1 MTDLTHTLFPNYVV
15 DTESGQSDGTG
26 ENFRYSVTDKK
37 RGDKFDTP
45 FIQVSPDELQTP
57 DGLSVLGAVLQSA
70 QRGPSVQ
77 PHEGVILETVIPA
90 LTRTP
95 TNTVGSPADL
105 ANALIAGVV
114 DAPINL
120 GDWALGGFEGE
131 IPSKRYLSSDPRDVV
146 GGSEQLARGLEA
158 VGDVA
163 REGIAATE
171 RAGLNV
177 AVPEYIP
184 FLGGSKVG
192 AKTLLDPFAFDTS
205 PKEGR
210 KRDKYI
216 SLITQMFGGS
226 PVDASLIAKLATQL
240 AKTTSSATSQHVYEA
255 LSEMQL
261 NNPLRAAATEA
272 AMGAAAGAGM
282 VTSLETLL
290 EVYPDAPQWMQDIT
304 MAGGGLFL
312 PMVGSTVG
320 STVYDVVLKT
330 PIVSIPLRVLRG
342 ATESLT
348 LSGAEKAATR
358 AIQTM
363 GSDWRNRADILDV
376 TGQLRFALAQGRD
389 IDPVTRIAFT
399 TPQLARN
406 EARLME
412 SRLNS
417 AADDMS
423 PENVAAERQKIEDLR
438 RFANFQEG
446 QLKTLSSGGK
456 VGAAAYAKYSERMMD
471 RRDSIMAALDD
482 AILKLD
488 LGGKSDSGVSD
499 AALRADWE
507 RNQGTTDW
515 EYNSNRLRG
524 VLEGLLPIDSKQT
537 QAISQAYENFES
549 KMDLGRQEALADAE
563 QRVAAIR
570 DSMPEKMSDQDR
582 ADFNLWIRRELDT
595 AYKEIDTY
603 EDILW
608 NSIKGMDRP
617 KTESYVSP
625 DGMDLGPQLLID
637 GAPIGEYFAAKVAA
651 LKAGEHENQSKYLWK
666 LAGRNAIVE
675 QATKG
680 GGPDAEKIAR
690 QNVALKEQEAIVAE
704 RQRRV
709 DVAAE
714 KVRKLRE
721 NAEDGAENPALLRAQ
736 DSFETAQGKLID
748 SQNRLNR
755 VTDDLEIS
763 LSKGVTHEGNPVD
776 LAKEIT
782 DGSILG
788 VRMEDNVAVGRQG
801 QEIQNIISH
810 LKQEMRAE
818 GRLGGSPAK
827 LSAIGNLIDDLQ
839 RAIPENFPVNTVAL
853 DSARKMTAAKH
864 ALFSKGTVGR
874 LLGFTATG
882 ETKVPIDRT
891 LEKIAPQT
899 AQATN
904 LRELQTAL
912 TRVASGEGTPFR
924 IVTKEDGT
932 TGPEL
937 DPDFNLARWAE
948 GPPPPFESIQV
959 EGGRSLGLKVSE
971 DTPITDANI
980 KMVEDT
986 LWDRFRAFDSGT
998 EFDTKNAARWIERNG
1013 PAIRWLK
1020 RATGKNTGFED
1031 LTSAERIVQSIK
1043 GADLRNLDL
1052 TIETLRKGGAFK
1064 YDPQR
1069 GPDDQF
1075 TEQGFKDLVRETA
1088 RRESR
1093 LKSAATI
1100 LDEPDA
1106 LMMGDRFI
1114 AKFMNDPKILD
1125 ETLKILENGVLPNG
1139 NNPALEGFKQAVAE
1153 SLLGKA
1159 LTSARSTSD
1168 AAKQAKQLSDN
1179 IGAEVRLWDP
1189 EALAGLAQDR
1199 RVRKLLGDL
1208 YGEAAPEMLRMI
1220 ADGARLQTAIGAS
1233 ATPNVRV
1240 QDAISDEWAANFGRM
1255 TGGWVAQYLPI
1266 SGLVMTGIGRRY
1278 GMNAI
1283 ANVRG
1288 SAIDRLIVDFLMD
1301 PKLAAAAIEK
1311 YPQLTSAQKGGM
1323 RDRARIWAHQKFIGD
1338 NARRIQR
1345 LGRTPGTLY
1354 EIGEPTKYQE
1364 LDDEEGPQAYLRPLS
1379 APVRQVATAI
1389 PARPPLAASALS
1401 QVNPVGPAPMAQG
1414 PIAQGTMAQGP
1425 IAQGTMAQ
1433 GSATMAQGTME
1444 RGQQLFGANDIV
1456 FSAAHGGYADKNS
1469 GIMSIKCKPQQIVG

>member
-1 MTDLTHTLFPNYVV
+1 MADLTHPLFPNLVV
-15 DTESGQSDGTG
+15 DTGSGVPDASG
-26 ENFRYSVTDKK
+26 ENFRYSVTDKNS
-37 RGDKFDTP
+37 GEQFDTGL
-45 FIQVSPDELQTP
+45 IQIDPKELRTEV
-57 DGLSVLGAVLQSA
+57 GMSVLGTALQSA
-70 QRGPSVQ
+70 RRGQSVQ
-77 PHEGVILETVIPA
+77 PHEGVIPGTVLPA

-95 TNTVGSPADL
+95 TNIVGSLADT
-105 ANALIAGVV
+105 ANMLIGTVV
-114 DAPINL
+114 DVPINL

-216 SLITQMFGGS
+216 SLITQMVGPAPLES
-226 PVDASLIAKLATQL
+226 ALIANLAKEL
-240 AKTTSSATSQHVYEA
+240 AKTTASPTSQHVFEA

-261 NNPLRAAATEA
+261 NNPLRAAANESVMATA
-272 AMGAAAGAGM
+272 ASAGM
-282 VTSLETLL
+282 VTSLEALL
-290 EVYPDAPQWMQDIT
+290 AVYPDAPQWMQDIT
-304 MAGGGLFL
+304 MAGGGLLL

-320 STVYDVVLKT
+320 STVYDVALKT
-330 PIVSIPLRVLRG
+330 PIVSIPLRMIKG

-348 LSGAEKAATR
+348 LSGAEKAAAR

-363 GSDWRNRADILDV
+363 GADWRNRANILDV
-376 TGQLRFALAQGRD
+376 TGQLKLALAAGRD

-412 SRLNS
+412 ARLNS

-471 RRDSIMAALDD
+471 RRDSIMAALDN

-507 RNQGTTDW
+507 RNQGTTNW

-524 VLEGLLPIDSKQT
+524 VLEGSLPIDSKQT

-549 KMDLGRQEALADAE
+549 RMDLGRQEALADAE
-563 QRVAAIR
+563 QRVTAIR
-570 DSMPEKMSDQDR
+570 ESMPEKMSDQDR
-582 ADFNLWIRRELDT
+582 ADFNEWIRRELNT
-595 AYKEIDTY
+595 AYKEIDGY

-608 NSIKGMDRP
+608 NSIEGMNRP

-625 DGMDLGPQLLID
+625 DGTDLGPQLLID
-637 GAPIGEYFAAKVAA
+637 GVPIGKHFAAKVAA
-651 LKAGEHENQSKYLWK
+651 LKAGEPENQSKYLWK
-666 LAGRNAIVE
+666 LSGRDAIVE

-690 QNVALKEQEAIVAE
+690 QNVALKEQERIVAE
-704 RQRRV
+704 RKRRMEG
-709 DVAAE
+709 AAE
-714 KVRKLRE
+714 EVRKLRE
-721 NAEDGAENPALLRAQ
+721 GAKGDTESSALRKAE
-736 DSFETAQGKLID
+736 DSFETAQGRLND
-748 SQNRLNR
+748 SQIKLDRI
-755 VTDDLEIS
+755 TDDLEIS
-763 LSKGVTHEGNPVD
+763 LSKDVTHEGNPVD

-782 DGSILG
+782 DGGILG
-788 VRMEDNVAVGRQG
+788 VRVADNVAVGREG

-827 LSAIGNLIDDLQ
+827 LSAIGDLIDDLQ

-853 DSARKMTAAKH
+853 DAARKMTAAKH
-864 ALFSKGTVGR
+864 ALFSRGTIGR

-891 LEKIAPQT
+891 LEKIAPET

-912 TRVASGEGTPFR
+912 TRVASGGGTPFR
-924 IVTKEDGT
+924 IVRRDDGT

-937 DPDFNLARWAE
+937 DSDFNLAKWAE
-948 GPPPPFESIQV
+948 DPPPPFESIQI

-971 DTPITDANI
+971 NTPITDANI
-980 KMVEDT
+980 KMVEET

-998 EFDTKNAARWIERNG
+998 EFDTKGAARWIQRNG
-1013 PAIRWLK
+1013 PAIRWLR
-1020 RATGKNTGFED
+1020 RAKDADTGFED

-1043 GADLRNLDL
+1043 GANLRNLDL
-1052 TIETLRKGGAFK
+1052 TVETLRRDGAFK
-1064 YDPQR
+1064 YDAEK

-1075 TEQGFKDLVRETA
+1075 TEQGFKRLVREA
-1088 RRESR
+1088 ERRESR

-1114 AKFMNDPKILD
+1114 AKFRNDPKILD
-1125 ETLKILENGVLPNG
+1125 ETLKILENGALPNG

-1159 LTSARSTSD
+1159 LTRADSTSD
-1168 AAKQAKQLSDN
+1168 AAQQARQLSDN
-1179 IGAEVRLWDP
+1179 IGADVRLWDP
-1189 EALAGLAQDR
+1189 QALAGLAQDKM
-1199 RVRKLLGDL
+1199 VRKLLGDL
-1208 YGEAAPEMLRMI
+1208 YGEAAPEMFRMI
-1220 ADGARLQTAIGAS
+1220 ADGSRLQTAIGAS
-1233 ATPNVRV
+1233 ATPGVKV

-1255 TGGWVAQYLPI
+1255 TGGWAAQFLPI
-1266 SGLVMTGIGRRY
+1266 SALVMTGLGRRY

-1288 SAIDRLIVDFLMD
+1288 SAIDMLIVDFLMD
-1301 PKLAAAAIEK
+1301 PKLAAAAIKK
-1311 YPQLTSAQKGGM
+1311 YPELTASQKGRM
-1323 RDRARIWAHQKFIGD
+1323 RERARIWAHKKFIGD
-1338 NARRIQR
+1338 NARRIERIGQR
-1345 LGRTPGTLY
+1345 TGTLFEIGAEATGLREPDE
-1354 EIGEPTKYQE
+1354 EIGEE
-1364 LDDEEGPQAYLRPLS
+1364 IVAPQSS
-1379 APVRQVATAI
+1379 APPV
-1389 PARPPLAASALS
+1389 ARPPQRGASAMPAPRPPSSASALS
-1401 QVNPVGPAPMAQG
+1401 QVNPVGPPPMAQG
-1414 PIAQGTMAQGP
+1414 P
-1425 IAQGTMAQ
+1425 
-1433 GSATMAQGTME
+1433 MAQGTME